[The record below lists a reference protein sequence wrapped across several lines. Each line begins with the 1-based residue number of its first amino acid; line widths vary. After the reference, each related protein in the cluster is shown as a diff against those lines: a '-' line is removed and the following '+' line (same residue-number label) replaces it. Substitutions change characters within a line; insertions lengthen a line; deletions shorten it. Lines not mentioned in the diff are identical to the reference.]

1 MFVAKSFKAEIK
13 LACLRQI
20 KMTFIS
26 SKYPKDVGA
35 QKILNKSVQ
44 ALKKKKKKE
53 KPKNIFIETNIWS
66 NHQKSPIWHE

>member
-35 QKILNKSVQ
+35 QKILKKSVQ
-44 ALKKKKKKE
+44 ALKKEKE
-53 KPKNIFIETNIWS
+53 RKP
-66 NHQKSPIWHE
+66 